1 MHNIINPCCT
11 ERELG
16 QLLREAHGHAVMF
29 QTQGDVT
36 MTTLLKATMLM
47 SGDRPRTLTISTPT
61 LPQEAMRLVERYAQL
76 GYISRLRLMLEEEG
90 QRGLVRGSELNP
102 CTCPHVPTDL
112 PTDLAIVPHAPSL
125 LMWQGS
131 TGTVVI
137 QGHVPDVVTPAL
149 HLYAAI
155 LGGSQSV
162 GVLNAIAPFEALF
175 RARKGQRELEGHGD
189 EGQRGLVRGSD
200 LNHVPVPTVPS
211 TDASVPTDTTEKKRK
226 TTKTK
231 KDEKSNQDMAAE
243 APTEESK

>member
-47 SGDRPRTLTISTPT
+47 SGDRPRTLTISAPT
-61 LPQEAMRLVERYAQL
+61 LPQEAMRLVDRYAQL
-76 GYISRLRLMLEEEG
+76 GYISRLRLMLEEGQEG
-90 QRGLVRGSELNP
+90 QRGLVRGTGE
-102 CTCPHVPTDL
+102 TEDHVPVPTVPSTDTDL

-175 RARKGQRELEGHGD
+175 RARKVGHGD
-189 EGQRGLVRGSD
+189 EGQRGLVRGTGETED
-200 LNHVPVPTVPS
+200 HVPVPTVP
-211 TDASVPTDTTEKKRK
+211 DIPEKKRK

-231 KDEKSNQDMAAE
+231 KDNEKSSETMAAE

>member
-1 MHNIINPCCT
+1 MKNVINPCCT

-47 SGDRPRTLTISTPT
+47 SGDRPRTLTISAPT

-76 GYISRLRLMLEEEG
+76 GYISRLRLMLEEGQEG
-90 QRGLVRGSELNP
+90 RGDEVQRGLVRGSDLN
-102 CTCPHVPTDL
+102 HVPVPTVPDL

-175 RARKGQRELEGHGD
+175 RARR
-189 EGQRGLVRGSD
+189 
-200 LNHVPVPTVPS
+200 VPS
-211 TDASVPTDTTEKKRK
+211 VPAADTTEKKRK

>member
-1 MHNIINPCCT
+1 MNNIINPCCT

-76 GYISRLRLMLEEEG
+76 GYISRLRLMLEEG
-90 QRGLVRGSELNP
+90 QE
-102 CTCPHVPTDL
+102 VPAV

-125 LMWQGS
+125 LIWQGS
-131 TGTVVI
+131 TGTIVI

-175 RARKGQRELEGHGD
+175 RARRVEVNHGD
-189 EGQRGLVRGSD
+189 WNNDSSEAKIG
-200 LNHVPVPTVPS
+200 VPVPGDSQQTETAATSALSPQPS
-211 TDASVPTDTTEKKRK
+211 DIAEPKKKSNRKK
-226 TTKTK
+226 TTT
-231 KDEKSNQDMAAE
+231 DEHPEEMA
-243 APTEESK
+243 

>member
-90 QRGLVRGSELNP
+90 QEGLVRGSELNP

-112 PTDLAIVPHAPSL
+112 PTDLAIVPHAPEL

-131 TGTVVI
+131 TGTIVI

-175 RARKGQRELEGHGD
+175 RARKVGHGD
-189 EGQRGLVRGSD
+189 RYVASD
-200 LNHVPVPTVPS
+200 LNHVPVP
-211 TDASVPTDTTEKKRK
+211 SVPKRK

-231 KDEKSNQDMAAE
+231 KDEKPNQDMAAE

>member
-1 MHNIINPCCT
+1 MKNVIEPCCA

-76 GYISRLRLMLEEEG
+76 GYISRLRLMLPEG
-90 QRGLVRGSELNP
+90 QRDEGHGGLVRGSDLN
-102 CTCPHVPTDL
+102 HVPVPTVPAVPV

-149 HLYAAI
+149 HLYSAI

-162 GVLNAIAPFEALF
+162 GVLNAISPFEALF
-175 RARKGQRELEGHGD
+175 RARKVGHGD
-189 EGQRGLVRGSD
+189 RYVASD
-200 LNHVPVPTVPS
+200 LNHVPVPTVP
-211 TDASVPTDTTEKKRK
+211 EKKRK

-231 KDEKSNQDMAAE
+231 KDNEKSSETMAAE

>member
-1 MHNIINPCCT
+1 MRNIIEPCCA
-11 ERELG
+11 ERQLG
-16 QLLREAHGHAVMF
+16 QLLRESHGHAVMF

-76 GYISRLRLMLEEEG
+76 GYISRLRLMLP
-90 QRGLVRGSELNP
+90 S
-102 CTCPHVPTDL
+102 DL
-112 PTDLAIVPHAPSL
+112 ISHFSSLISHFDVAIATVDTAPSL

-131 TGTVVI
+131 TATVVI
-137 QGHVPDVVTPAL
+137 QGYVPDVVTPAL

-175 RARKGQRELEGHGD
+175 RARR
-189 EGQRGLVRGSD
+189 
-200 LNHVPVPTVPS
+200 VPS
-211 TDASVPTDTTEKKRK
+211 VPAADTTEKKRK

>member
-1 MHNIINPCCT
+1 MKNVINPCCT

-90 QRGLVRGSELNP
+90 QRGQVHGSELNP
-102 CTCPHVPTDL
+102 RTCPHVPDL

-175 RARKGQRELEGHGD
+175 RARRVEV
-189 EGQRGLVRGSD
+189 GQRGLVRGSEETED
-200 LNHVPVPTVPS
+200 HVPVPT
-211 TDASVPTDTTEKKRK
+211 VPTDTTEKKRK

-231 KDEKSNQDMAAE
+231 KDNEKSSETMAAE

>member
-1 MHNIINPCCT
+1 MRNIINPCCT

-47 SGDRPRTLTISTPT
+47 SGDRPRTLTISAPT

-76 GYISRLRLMLEEEG
+76 GYISRLRLMLHPDVSP
-90 QRGLVRGSELNP
+90 QPSDLISHFSSLI
-102 CTCPHVPTDL
+102 PHFDV
-112 PTDLAIVPHAPSL
+112 AIATVDTAPSL

-175 RARKGQRELEGHGD
+175 RARR
-189 EGQRGLVRGSD
+189 
-200 LNHVPVPTVPS
+200 VPS
-211 TDASVPTDTTEKKRK
+211 VPAADTTEKKRK

-231 KDEKSNQDMAAE
+231 KDNEKSNQDMAAE

>member
-1 MHNIINPCCT
+1 MKNVIEPCCA
-11 ERELG
+11 ERQLG

-76 GYISRLRLMLEEEG
+76 GYISRLRLMLPSEG
-90 QRGLVRGSELNP
+90 QRGQVHGSELNP
-102 CTCPHVPTDL
+102 RTCPHVPSDL
-112 PTDLAIVPHAPSL
+112 ISHFDVAIATVDTPPSL

-149 HLYAAI
+149 HLYSAI

-162 GVLNAIAPFEALF
+162 GVLNAISPFEALF
-175 RARKGQRELEGHGD
+175 RARRVQGQG
-189 EGQRGLVRGSD
+189 GLVRGTGETED
-200 LNHVPVPTVPS
+200 HVPVPTVP
-211 TDASVPTDTTEKKRK
+211 DIAEKKRK

-231 KDEKSNQDMAAE
+231 KDNEKSSETMAAE